1 MKDLK
6 VKHAFLAFYLFA
18 LIFAVGCNKKNEA
31 GGTANLYGSDSKRW
45 TTDKERDATGDKVKQ
60 TEEDK
65 NTVLQFFSNGNFSMN
80 SNLQTMSGTYR
91 YDQAGKSLMLT
102 PNGSQTSMSFEVT
115 KLDDNELNLKA
126 PDGSTMELEAE

>member
-6 VKHAFLAFYLFA
+6 VKNFFLAFYLFA
-18 LIFAVGCNKKNEA
+18 LVFAVGCNKKNEA
-31 GGTANLYGSDSKRW
+31 GGTANLYGTDSKRW

-60 TEEDK
+60 TKEDE

-91 YDQAGKSLMLT
+91 YDQAAKSLMLT

-115 KLDDNELNLKA
+115 RLNDDNLDLKA